1 MRRQNGSGSLSL
13 GSLIFALAI
22 ISTACA
28 GEVVVDVQTGGAS
41 LLIQPVDAG
50 DRVDLILF
58 LNDDLVD
65 PPSEDGLPTAVK
77 ELMNEVGGDEGV
89 MMIQYFSREMAEEE
103 FAELFGDEESM
114 MESLEGGLM
123 LPTSLRIWTTSD
135 TVTERLISRYE
146 DDPRIRSIESAVEE
160 LQQLHDPLQQAR
172 RESRVLSEQ
181 SRNVRQTPWRI
192 LLAGA
197 GWRRAHYVP
206 IPDGF

>member
-160 LQQLHDPLQQAR
+160 LQQLHDLFNRLGGNP
-172 RESRVLSEQ
+172 ES
-181 SRNVRQTPWRI
+181 
-192 LLAGA
+192 
-197 GWRRAHYVP
+197 
-206 IPDGF
+206 